1 MTKTIK
7 CPILCVITEKLWWPK
22 TPKNEL
28 ETKLSAGDVILV
40 LAIRRDHNS
49 SLVTFLTPCG
59 KLEVRSWSWSG
70 TQIPG
75 ATGLDLYGVVVH
87 KETNK

>member
-22 TPKNEL
+22 TTRNEL
-28 ETKLSAGDVILV
+28 ETKLSEGDVILV
-40 LAIRRDHNS
+40 LAIRRDHSS
-49 SLVTFLTPCG
+49 SLVTFLAPCG
-59 KLEVRSWSWSG
+59 KLEVRSWSG

-75 ATGLDLYGVVVH
+75 ATGLDLYGAVVQ
-87 KETNK
+87 KETKK